1 MRALFAANSA
11 LRAKISSFNCSCFED
26 TLKADE
32 TDDLCLASFLD
43 IGGGRAE
50 ALADFGADVL
60 GNGAEG
66 DLDVEAVGLAGSKR
80 VRTTVASSSTLDL
93 CRHDQYLALHP
104 TCIDRTFRGTSP
116 TDAISY
122 VTTR

>member
-1 MRALFAANSA
+1 MV
-11 LRAKISSFNCSCFED
+11 
-26 TLKADE
+26 
-32 TDDLCLASFLD
+32 SFLD
-43 IGGGRAE
+43 IGGGSAE
-50 ALADFGADVL
+50 ALAGFDADVL

-93 CRHDQYLALHP
+93 CRHDQYLALCP
-104 TCIDRTFRGTSP
+104 ACIDRTFRGTSP

-122 VTTR
+122 NTAR